1 MGDEM
6 ISRITLTNCAAM
18 VLILASGAS
27 QAEQWSRF
35 RGSNGDGQSDAS
47 GIPIQWKTGE
57 YAWKKALPG
66 VGRSSPVV
74 WDNYVFVTSANPDN
88 GEQIILAFDARNGEQ
103 LWEKRFASGTHHQHV
118 ENSYATS
125 TPAVD
130 ANRLYVSW
138 LDGDKVTLGAFTHQ
152 GEEVWRHQ
160 VGSLVEQH
168 GFGTSPVVVGDVVCL
183 DNDTEDKDRS
193 VVTGVNAATGE
204 ELWHVSRG
212 TGKTVFATPCVWD
225 SGAGRQ
231 LLLTSSM
238 GSGLTAFEPTSGK
251 IAWQVLENDL
261 PDRCVSSPITAGGLV
276 FVSCGSGNNGLRLI
290 AMRPG
295 KEGEMPQ
302 EAYRLDVGVP
312 NIPTPVAAGELLF
325 LWHDRGTVSCVDLA
339 TGEEH
344 WRQRV
349 NGKFHSSPV
358 RVGDRIYCVSLD
370 GDVVVLAASKEYKL
384 LGRSALEEPVQAT
397 PAVASNRIYFR
408 TDASLICLGQM
419 ETN

>member
-1 MGDEM
+1 MRRQI
-6 ISRITLTNCAAM
+6 ISMAVVLM
-18 VLILASGAS
+18 VSLVTIGRT
-27 QAEQWSRF
+27 EQWPRF
-35 RGSNGDGQSDAS
+35 RGNNGDGQSDAS
-47 GIPIQWKTGE
+47 AIPIEWKTGE

-66 VGRSSPVV
+66 LGRSSPVV
-74 WDNYVFVTSANPDN
+74 WDDRVYVTSANPDT
-88 GEQIILAFDARNGEQ
+88 GEQIILALDAHSGQQ
-103 LWEKRFASGTHHQHV
+103 LWEKRFASATHHQHV

-125 TPAVD
+125 TPTVD
-130 ANRLYVSW
+130 SKRLYMSW
-138 LDGDKVTLGAFTHQ
+138 LDGDKITLGAFTHQ
-152 GEEVWRHQ
+152 GEEIWRRQ
-160 VGSLVEQH
+160 VGNLIEQH

-183 DNDTEDKDRS
+183 DGDTEDRDNS
-193 VVTGVNAATGE
+193 AVTGLNAATGE
-204 ELWHVSRG
+204 VLWHVPRG
-212 TGKTVFATPCVWD
+212 TGKTVFATPCVWAARP
-225 SGAGRQ
+225 GKP

-238 GSGLTAFEPTSGK
+238 GSGLTAFEPATGK

-261 PDRCVSSPITAGGLV
+261 PDRCVSSPIVAGGLV

-295 KEGEMPQ
+295 QEGELPQ

-312 NIPTPVAAGELLF
+312 NIPTPVVAGDLLF

-349 NGKFHSSPV
+349 PGKFHSSPV
-358 RVGDRIYCVSLD
+358 RIGDHIYCVSLD
-370 GDVVVLAASKEYKL
+370 GDVVVLAASKEFKL

-408 TDASLICLGQM
+408 TDASLICVGQT
-419 ETN
+419 EAN